1 MTHIYRQL
9 EQRHADQL
17 RMVQEMAQA
26 ERDQLV
32 SQLQRELDKRQQQ
45 LGQAKE
51 EETRLKDSVLLLN
64 EVCTTFVSSYL
75 MGSLS
80 TVRNWLGN
88 VSS

>member
-80 TVRNWLGN
+80 TVRDWLGN
-88 VSS
+88 ASS

>member
-75 MGSLS
+75 MGP
-80 TVRNWLGN
+80 
-88 VSS
+88 